1 MGQQVA
7 VIERP
12 STQPGV
18 VRFETNRSLTGMG
31 HERFI
36 SVLEA
41 TGPRPAATIARQLLS
56 TGKVDSVH
64 VYGNVVT
71 VELARGYTSAGLAD
85 VVRDLY
91 QYWKP
96 GMEPQVFEE
105 VVPDASAVAAAA
117 PAGAGGGADSEFL
130 RLVPAILVERSRAA
144 MAKWKATHS

>member
-31 HERFI
+31 HERFV

-105 VVPDASAVAAAA
+105 AAPEASSAAAA
-117 PAGAGGGADSEFL
+117 PAGGAGGADSEYL

>member
-41 TGPRPAATIARQLLS
+41 TGPRPAATIARQLLT

-71 VELARGYTSAGLAD
+71 VELTRGYTSAGLAD

-105 VVPDASAVAAAA
+105 VVPEASAAAAA
-117 PAGAGGGADSEFL
+117 PAGEGGGADSEFL

>member
-41 TGPRPAATIARQLLS
+41 TGPRPAATIARQLLT

-71 VELARGYTSAGLAD
+71 VELTRGYTSAGLAD

-105 VVPDASAVAAAA
+105 VAPEASAAAAA
-117 PAGAGGGADSEFL
+117 PAGEGGGADSEFL